1 MTPPVPVFC
10 IPFIALYAVQQ
21 GMDPVVI
28 RMPLVRLGYF
38 MGFMLAVVTNVMQG
52 FQKLFSHKKII
63 YFKL

>member
-10 IPFIALYAVQQ
+10 ILFITLYAMQQ

-38 MGFMLAVVTNVMQG
+38 MGFMPAVVTNVIQG
-52 FQKLFSHKKII
+52 FQELFFHKRII
-63 YFKL
+63 YFKF